1 MSEQAATAPESAATT
16 SLLPSLFGD
25 RFKHAQN
32 LFPGLALACL
42 VAFSS
47 QFIADNS
54 QLPAMLMALVLGL
67 MLNFLSQVPQ
77 CKAGIAFGAKP
88 VLRMG
93 VALLGARISFDMV
106 TGLGWPMVLLLIASV
121 LATIGFG
128 MVIARVFGFRKR
140 FGFLSAGAVAICG
153 ASAAIAIAAVLPRD
167 DKSEDRLVF
176 TIVGVTVLSTLAMI
190 AYPPLTRLFNL
201 DDYTAG
207 LFLGASIHDVAQ
219 VVGAGFSI
227 SDQAGETATLVKLLR
242 VSMLAPIVIGA
253 AIIIRFVSAAHERA
267 NEGAVSDQVAGAR
280 PPLMPGF
287 VVVFIV
293 LAAINSLVD
302 VPLILTQVAASL
314 SGWMLLLAIAAV
326 GLKTRLGD
334 VVKVGKPAA
343 AILIIQTLFIAIFVG
358 LGLHALGIIQ
368 LW

>member
-1 MSEQAATAPESAATT
+1 MSEQAATATKNK
-16 SLLPSLFGD
+16 LPGLFGD
-25 RFKHAQN
+25 RFTHAQN

-42 VAFSS
+42 VALAS

-67 MLNFLSQVPQ
+67 MLNFLSQVQQ

-106 TGLGWPMVLLLIASV
+106 TGLGWPMVLLLIAAV
-121 LATIGFG
+121 LATIGAG
-128 MVIARVFGFRKR
+128 MAIARLFGFRNR

-176 TIVGVTVLSTLAMI
+176 TIVGVTVLSTIAMI
-190 AYPPLTRLFNL
+190 AYPPLTRLFGL
-201 DDYTAG
+201 DDYSAG

-253 AIIIRFVSAAHERA
+253 AILIRFVSAARERTR
-267 NEGAVSDQVAGAR
+267 EGSGLGEASGAR

-287 VVVFIV
+287 VIVFIA
-293 LAAINSLVD
+293 LAAVNSLVN
-302 VPLILTQVAASL
+302 VPPILTQIAASL

-326 GLKTRLGD
+326 GLKTQLGD

-343 AILIIQTLFIAIFVG
+343 AVLVLQTLFIAVFAA
-358 LGLHALGIIQ
+358 LGLHALGIVQ

>member
-1 MSEQAATAPESAATT
+1 MSEQVAVSSEAAPASKR
-16 SLLPSLFGD
+16 SGDLGD
-25 RFKHAQN
+25 RFNHAQS

-42 VAFSS
+42 VALAS

-77 CKAGIAFGAKP
+77 CQAGIAFGAKP

-93 VALLGARISFDMV
+93 VALLGARISFEMV

-121 LATIGFG
+121 LATIGAG
-128 MVIARVFGFRKR
+128 MLIARAFGFRNR

-176 TIVGVTVLSTLAMI
+176 TIVGVTVLSTIAMI
-190 AYPPLTRLFNL
+190 AYPPLTGLYGLN
-201 DDYTAG
+201 DYTAG

-253 AIIIRFVSAAHERA
+253 ALIIRLVSAVRERA
-267 NEGAVSDQVAGAR
+267 QKGSGLDQTSGAR

-287 VVVFIV
+287 VIVFIA
-293 LAAINSLVD
+293 LAAINSFIN
-302 VPLILTQVAASL
+302 VPPALTQVAASL

-343 AILIIQTLFIAIFVG
+343 AILILQTLFIAIFVG
-358 LGLHALGIIQ
+358 LGLHALGIIE

>member
-1 MSEQAATAPESAATT
+1 MSEQAATATENK
-16 SLLPSLFGD
+16 LPGLFGD
-25 RFKHAQN
+25 RYTHAQN
-32 LFPGLALACL
+32 LFPGLALAGL
-42 VAFSS
+42 VALAS

-67 MLNFLSQVPQ
+67 MLNFLSQVQQ

-106 TGLGWPMVLLLIASV
+106 TGLGWPMVLLLIAAV
-121 LATIGFG
+121 LATIGAG
-128 MVIARVFGFRKR
+128 MAIARLFGFRNR

-176 TIVGVTVLSTLAMI
+176 TIVGVTVLSTIAMI
-190 AYPPLTRLFNL
+190 AYPPLTRLFSL
-201 DDYTAG
+201 DDYSAG

-242 VSMLAPIVIGA
+242 VSMLAPIVIAA
-253 AIIIRFVSAAHERA
+253 AILIRFVSAARERTR
-267 NEGAVSDQVAGAR
+267 EGSGLGEASGAR

-287 VVVFIV
+287 VIVFIA
-293 LAAINSLVD
+293 LAAVNSLVN
-302 VPLILTQVAASL
+302 VPPILTQIAASL

-326 GLKTRLGD
+326 GLKTQLGD

-343 AILIIQTLFIAIFVG
+343 AVLVLQTLFIAVFAA
-358 LGLHALGIIQ
+358 LGLHALGIVQ